1 MNQKQLTAPDSRAC
15 RIKRPHQQND
25 RTRRTPFHL
34 QRDLPAA
41 TKLDLRRHLTLG
53 PAPTA
58 EKSSQYSTVPT
69 PPHLQKEGGFEL
81 IVHQLRTFQSALA
94 LAAALGRALVL
105 PSLRFHTAQKHVYE
119 YLPYGALFEID
130 ELRKVHPVVDLADV
144 LAAEQRAKD
153 AENALTEAR
162 QEIASLTA
170 ERARDSGAH
179 LSKDAS
185 SLSRRLAET
194 EALLLKKN
202 EQIDSLTRRFTDL
215 AWRSTIEKRGALNA
229 SSSPTDG
236 ASVSAS
242 AVSGA
247 DGLTPLAYRR
257 PLNRRLETVLR
268 HRRFIIGTYLA
279 FLHLLAYEYL
289 FA

>member
-1 MNQKQLTAPDSRAC
+1 MNNMRAEGGDDS
-15 RIKRPHQQND
+15 
-25 RTRRTPFHL
+25 
-34 QRDLPAA
+34 
-41 TKLDLRRHLTLG
+41 
-53 PAPTA
+53 
-58 EKSSQYSTVPT
+58 SSSTV
-69 PPHLQKEGGFEL
+69 
-81 IVHQLRTFQSALA
+81 
-94 LAAALGRALVL
+94 
-105 PSLRFHTAQKHVYE
+105 
-119 YLPYGALFEID
+119 
-130 ELRKVHPVVDLADV
+130 ADV

-229 SSSPTDG
+229 SSSPTAG